1 VVFSVNC
8 ELCASVCFFVRVQL
22 PIGHESWSRHI
33 VIRHENITT
42 KCNGMKFFVCLFVF
56 PASSWLGFFFFVKVL
71 CHKWYFQ
78 HDRSK
83 QNGGWHYIQM
93 M

>member
-56 PASSWLGFFFFVKVL
+56 PASSWLGVF
-71 CHKWYFQ
+71 YFSS
-78 HDRSK
+78 RFCVI
-83 QNGGWHYIQM
+83 NGIFNMTVRNKMVVGIIFK
-93 M
+93 